1 MADAHSSII
10 TLFSDTT
17 KALSDVLAFGYGA
30 GDDFNSIK
38 NKKYPTVWVDPITG
52 SFDTKDSQVGDT
64 IRWTISVNFVEPD
77 TKAANE
83 QETARVWSSMFKLM
97 EEWLHKLDQ
106 SLVNPE
112 VNDET
117 RISSAQAEIQAPSF
131 RNRRKITKDLASGW
145 NLTFTFITQSD
156 FDYCTIYE

>member
-10 TLFSDTT
+10 VLFGDVT
-17 KALSDVLAFGYGA
+17 KSLSDVLAFGYGA

-52 SFDTKDSQVGDT
+52 NFDTKDSQVGNT

-77 TKAANE
+77 QKTGNE
-83 QETARVWSSMFKLM
+83 EETARVWSSMFKLM

-106 SLVNPE
+106 MLVDPQ
-112 VNDET
+112 DT
-117 RISSAQAEIQAPSF
+117 TGMRISSQQAEIQSPSF
-131 RNRRKITKDLASGW
+131 RNRRKITKDLATGW

-156 FDYCTIYE
+156 FDYCSIYE